1 MMFADCIS
9 LKEIKLPS
17 VKKIAASGFS
27 ACRNLKTI
35 DISRLR
41 EVPALDGT
49 FSGLP
54 ADYEILVDH
63 SLVPKLKAAPNWNA
77 IVDHIREV

>member
-1 MMFADCIS
+1 MMFANCIS

-35 DISRLR
+35 DLSRLR
-41 EVPALDGT
+41 EVPALDGV
-49 FSGLP
+49 FSDLP
-54 ADYEILVDH
+54 VDYEILVDR
-63 SLVPKLKAAPNWNA
+63 SLVSKLKVAPNWNA
-77 IVDHIREV
+77 IVDHIKEV